1 MVKLIDPNYGRL
13 VTLQVLEE
21 EPILQMEMRILTAI
35 ADGEKVKSRV
45 SGNTV
50 TLTFSDADTAEAYR
64 NAWKEKLKS
73 KNEKR

>member
-21 EPILQMEMRILTAI
+21 EPILHMEMRILTAI
-35 ADGEKVKSRV
+35 ADGEKVKANV

-64 NAWKEKLKS
+64 AAWMEKLKS
-73 KNEKR
+73 KKEKR